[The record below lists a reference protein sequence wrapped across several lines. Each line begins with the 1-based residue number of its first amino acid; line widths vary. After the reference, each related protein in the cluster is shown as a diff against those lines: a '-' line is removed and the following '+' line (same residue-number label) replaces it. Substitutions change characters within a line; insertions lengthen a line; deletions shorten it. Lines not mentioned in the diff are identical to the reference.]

1 MYAYIYA
8 YIMEYYSAMKKNKLM
23 AFAATQMDHHTEVT
37 QTKTNII
44 LHHFYVE
51 SKKSVQMCLYT

>member
-1 MYAYIYA
+1 
-8 YIMEYYSAMKKNKLM
+8 MEYYSAMKKNQLM